1 MAYAMACVG
10 VSGDNAKGTLNI
22 VKDLDTLT
30 QDAMAYCR
38 QSLVPR
44 ILPLAALERG
54 TAQVLALEAGALLL
68 YDPSFEGHMLCW
80 DDEAAAR
87 RLLGSFEGAQLLMME
102 HATLEQEARA
112 MHGFAGGM
120 VCYSCAYLSAEALP
134 VSVPVAL
141 RLLSPEALPLVLA
154 HHRGLHQDTLAHA
167 LREGRLYGGW
177 AGEELVGFI
186 GLHDEESVGMLYVLE
201 LHRRRGYARAME
213 AQLIN
218 QRLQRGER
226 VFGQI
231 RVGNEASIALHRSMG
246 YAIADTPGSWH
257 WQ

>member
-1 MAYAMACVG
+1 MTDKQH
-10 VSGDNAKGTLNI
+10 SLI
-22 VKDLDTLT
+22 

-38 QSLVPR
+38 RSLVPR

-54 TAQVLALEAGALLL
+54 TAQVLALEEGALLL
-68 YDPSFEGHMLCW
+68 YDPSFEGHVLCW
-80 DDEAAAR
+80 DDENAAR
-87 RLLGSFEGAQLLMME
+87 RLLRSFQAKELLMME
-102 HATLEQEARA
+102 HVTLEEEARQI
-112 MHGFAGGM
+112 HGFAGGM
-120 VCYSCAYLSAEALP
+120 VCYSCAYLSGEP
-134 VSVPVAL
+134 VPETLPVAL
-141 RLLSPEALPLVLA
+141 RLLSTADLPMVAAQHHGLDKEVLA
-154 HHRGLHQDTLAHA
+154 YA
-167 LREGRLYGGW
+167 LREGRLFGGYM
-177 AGEELVGFI
+177 GEELVGFI
-186 GLHDEESVGMLYVLE
+186 GVHDEGSLGMLYVLE